1 MSNNALHE
9 IGILLQGKISEW
21 TSDIIREYQVNFP
34 RAQILVSTWQN
45 ENVDDVPCQVV
56 KSKLPSRTFPY
67 SNTVNHQIIGTK
79 TGLENMNC
87 DVILK
92 CRTDQ
97 FIHNH
102 NIFKIFTESCP
113 KNKIMVPG
121 IAEIEDYW
129 VDDFCQIG
137 KQEILH
143 DYWDNLPYYD
153 GSYPIA
159 NEVYLTKN
167 FILKI
172 KHDYI
177 KDYDKDFQIEFEK
190 RVLEIFYQKQWNKS
204 NYMKPNK

>member
-87 DVILK
+87 DV
-92 CRTDQ
+92 
-97 FIHNH
+97 
-102 NIFKIFTESCP
+102 
-113 KNKIMVPG
+113 
-121 IAEIEDYW
+121 
-129 VDDFCQIG
+129 
-137 KQEILH
+137 
-143 DYWDNLPYYD
+143 
-153 GSYPIA
+153 
-159 NEVYLTKN
+159 
-167 FILKI
+167 
-172 KHDYI
+172 
-177 KDYDKDFQIEFEK
+177 
-190 RVLEIFYQKQWNKS
+190 
-204 NYMKPNK
+204 